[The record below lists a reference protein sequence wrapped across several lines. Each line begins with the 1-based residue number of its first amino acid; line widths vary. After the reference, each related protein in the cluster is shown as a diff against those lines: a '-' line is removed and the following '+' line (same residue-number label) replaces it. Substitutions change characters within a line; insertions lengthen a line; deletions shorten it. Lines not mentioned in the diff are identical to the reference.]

1 VKTLLHRYWFK
12 FDPPSCPMGFTLG
25 CGVTAYSRED
35 AEELLREHVFKDE
48 EMPRVISVV
57 EDVDVRTLDQNH
69 VVPNM
74 GVVSLR
80 GIWFPLGY
88 DRR

>member
-1 VKTLLHRYWFK
+1 VKTLLHRYWFT
-12 FDPPSCPMGFTLG
+12 FEPLGRPTRLNLG

-35 AEELLREHVFKDE
+35 AETLLREHVFKKE
-48 EMPRVISVV
+48 EMPRVSSVV

-88 DRR
+88 EQR